1 MQGITPRL
9 PLLSGSDGDSGRGA
23 RFQGESGSWI
33 RVTSGGPS
41 RMAVTRS
48 AGSELAVSRARV
60 FGMRAGLTAQLAR
73 RRDRYP
79 RTDRRARADRAL
91 DLERAAE
98 RADAVGEPA
107 QSRALRGVNTTAAVV
122 AHLNHRV
129 SFAHRNPHL
138 DPTRVGVLSGVREC
152 FNDD

>member
-98 RADAVGEPA
+98 RAH
-107 QSRALRGVNTTAAVV
+107 SRASRGVNTAAAVV
-122 AHLNHRV
+122 THLNHRL

-138 DPTRVGVLSGVREC
+138 DPIRVGVFRGVRQR
-152 FNDD
+152 FD